1 MSTINTLLGEDQRR
15 DKLRFP
21 IEQDVQYQC
30 VKRDRLSAVGVGKT
44 LQISSREV
52 HFTTQHLLMQGE
64 RVLLDVDWP
73 ARLDSTCLMKLQ
85 IYGPVVRSEPGS
97 GCGPNRTP
105 RIPDPRCLAPD
116 TALGGCVSSGDV
128 PALRVIEPNASWQW
142 EP

>member
-1 MSTINTLLGEDQRR
+1 MSTINNLLGEDQRR

-30 VKRDRLSAVGVGKT
+30 VKRGRLSAVGVGKT

-85 IYGPVVRSEPGS
+85 IYCPVVRSEPGVVVVQIARHEF
-97 GCGPNRTP
+97 RTRGASL
-105 RIPDPRCLAPD
+105 RILH
-116 TALGGCVSSGDV
+116 LGGCVNSSDV
-128 PALRVIEPNASWQW
+128 PALRVIEPNASW
-142 EP
+142 